1 MKVMTSLGSV
11 GSVRRS
17 EGPAHL
23 AALDELASAAW
34 RRQASCRTLDPSL
47 FFPSGSSGTE
57 AQDAA
62 SAKAI
67 CSTCPVA
74 APCLEFALTT
84 NQEYGVWG
92 GLDEEER
99 REIRRSWRRRRRE
112 RVSAC

>member
-1 MKVMTSLGSV
+1 MNMMTSV
-11 GSVRRS
+11 HSVRSIRRS
-17 EGPAHL
+17 TDTPRLSA
-23 AALDELASAAW
+23 DDDLASAAW
-34 RRQASCRTLDPSL
+34 RRQASCRTLDPAL
-47 FFPSGSSGTE
+47 FFPAGASGTE

-67 CSTCPVA
+67 CATCPVA

-112 RVSAC
+112 QVSAC